1 MRPQR
6 EKHLVRMFYVL
17 LPGTGGYTLGFQ
29 QFSNYLKLQKCHHEL
44 LPESCRQFLFHVL
57 IRYNRT
63 HVNEFDAK
71 MNRRRIGIYIQTHI
85 LYVTY
90 IMFTHM
96 YVKHTYS
103 FIPILC
109 ILKCFKA

>member
-44 LPESCRQFLFHVL
+44 LPESCRQFFFHVL
-57 IRYNRT
+57 IRYDRT

-71 MNRRRIGIYIQTHI
+71 MNRRRIGIYIKTHI
-85 LYVTY
+85 HYVYTY
-90 IMFTHM
+90 
-96 YVKHTYS
+96 VCHTYLLIHPYTLH
-103 FIPILC
+103 FEMFQGMIFNL
-109 ILKCFKA
+109 